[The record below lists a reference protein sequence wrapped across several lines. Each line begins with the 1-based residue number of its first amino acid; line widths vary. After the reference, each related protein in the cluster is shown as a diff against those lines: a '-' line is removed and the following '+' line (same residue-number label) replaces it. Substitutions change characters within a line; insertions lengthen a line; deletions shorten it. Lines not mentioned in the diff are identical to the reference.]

1 MFEKK
6 LITPENFTPSMGAYS
21 HGLKVELSDASI
33 IFITG
38 QIALDENGELI
49 SDDIEEQTRYVFER
63 VKRILYASNATLE
76 DVVKVQIF
84 LTNINDF
91 SKVSPIR
98 NEYLGKS
105 KPVSTLLEVSSL
117 VRIGCKVEIEAIAIK
132 AK

>member
-1 MFEKK
+1 MFERK

-117 VRIGCKVEIEAIAIK
+117 VRNGCKVEIEAIAIK